1 MVLFMA
7 LPLVEQ
13 VAVVMALFIL
23 AVYLTAEP
31 PELPTLAVEAV
42 QAQEILPLSQSG
54 RQGLV
59 ALELSLFVTHKLIQ
73 HQLW

>member
-1 MVLFMA
+1 MVLFLA

-23 AVYLTAEP
+23 AVYLTAEL
-31 PELPTLAVEAV
+31 PEPPTLAVEVA
-42 QAQEILPLSQSG
+42 QGQEILPLSQSG
-54 RQGLV
+54 RQGLA